1 MSDDFD
7 PKLKEG
13 PYPLQALLGMELTGW
28 SEGFARVEMAV
39 SDKVMNR
46 QGIPHGGVH
55 ATLMDS
61 AMGYSGCYTGDPDAR
76 QMALTL
82 SLTINYLAQAQGT
95 RLIAEGRVTGGG
107 RKTYF
112 AESALRDE
120 LGTLIATATG
130 VFKLR
135 SMD

>member
-1 MSDDFD
+1 
-7 PKLKEG
+7 
-13 PYPLQALLGMELTGW
+13 MELTGW

-82 SLTINYLAQAQGT
+82 SLTINYLAQAQGA

-112 AESALRDE
+112 AESSLRDDHGHAHRHRHGRVQAAQHG
-120 LGTLIATATG
+120 LIRVSCTPTLDLPVTG
-130 VFKLR
+130 
-135 SMD
+135 SPM